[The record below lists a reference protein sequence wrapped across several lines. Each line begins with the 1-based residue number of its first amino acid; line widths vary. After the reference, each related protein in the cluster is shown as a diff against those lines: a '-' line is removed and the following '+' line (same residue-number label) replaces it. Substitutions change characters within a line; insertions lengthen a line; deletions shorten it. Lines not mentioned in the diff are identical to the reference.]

1 MNFAQKWNIK
11 RISYAAPFG
20 TVEIEYAYMQQQ
32 KCGELVRLFDAVS
45 VREDCGVDLCRSMFD
60 VEAKHVLD
68 PTMLLNSDD
77 YIKLIANSSVQKSK
91 GDLMTYILD
100 EDYQKEEIVACVEKN
115 MD

>member
-1 MNFAQKWNIK
+1 MNFAQKCNIK
-11 RISYAAPFG
+11 RISYAASFG
-20 TVEIEYAYMQQQ
+20 TDEIEYMNMQQQ
-32 KCGELVRLFDAVS
+32 KCGELLRLFDAVS
-45 VREDCGVDLCRSMFD
+45 VRVDCGVDLCRSMFD